1 MNWDIK
7 LAKKLKRHAAAQ
19 RASSAFSGTVVQASP
34 LVVSAFDGEIMLQRD
49 RLQVSDH
56 IKDLRVGDHVSI
68 VGTGPYTVV
77 ARI

>member
-7 LAKKLKRHAAAQ
+7 FAKKLKRYAVAQ
-19 RASSAFSGTVVQASP
+19 RSSGSFSGVVVQASP
-34 LVVSAFDGEIMLQRD
+34 LVVSAFDGEIMLQDD
-49 RLQVSDH
+49 RLHVSDTITELH
-56 IKDLRVGDHVSI
+56 TGDRVCV

>member
-7 LAKKLKRHAAAQ
+7 FAKKLKRAAAQ
-19 RASSAFSGTVVQASP
+19 RSSGSFSGTVVQTSP
-34 LVVSAFDGEIMLQRD
+34 LVVSAFDGEIMLQGN
-49 RLQVSDH
+49 RLQVSDTITELH
-56 IKDLRVGDHVSI
+56 TGDHVCI

>member
-7 LAKKLKRHAAAQ
+7 FAKKLKRHAAAQ
-19 RASSAFSGTVVQASP
+19 RSSSAFSGTVVQVSP
-34 LVVSAFDGEIMLQRD
+34 LVVSAFDGEIMLQGN
-49 RLQVSDH
+49 RLQVSDN
-56 IKDLRVGDHVSI
+56 IKDLHTGDHVCV